1 MLLLE
6 TDMFDGSMNL
16 YCSFR
21 MDEMMKGQRGWRE
34 LAELGEK
41 GPKFSGMLESI
52 IWSPKGGDADKLGE
66 GWHSEEVK
74 LLPPPFLSAQS
85 LLLDMESNRLFFMA
99 QLISFLRIN
108 LMDRTAWIVGISQ
121 PIFKEGFALN
131 W

>member
-1 MLLLE
+1 MFFLCTVVCFLLE

-41 GPKFSGMLESI
+41 GPKFAGMLESI
-52 IWSPKGGDADKLGE
+52 IWSPKGGDADKLGD

-74 LLPPPFLSAQS
+74 LLPPLSLCSIPFAGYGIEQVTFHGKAH
-85 LLLDMESNRLFFMA
+85 LLFENKFD
-99 QLISFLRIN
+99 
-108 LMDRTAWIVGISQ
+108 G
-121 PIFKEGFALN
+121 
-131 W
+131 